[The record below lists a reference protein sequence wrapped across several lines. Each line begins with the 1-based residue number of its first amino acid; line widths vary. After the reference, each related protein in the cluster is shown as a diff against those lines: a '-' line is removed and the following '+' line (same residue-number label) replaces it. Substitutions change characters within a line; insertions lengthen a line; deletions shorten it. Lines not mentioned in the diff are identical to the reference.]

1 MNSWRRVVAT
11 LGVAA
16 MVAAACA
23 LLGVWQWDRHV
34 ERSSAVAVL
43 ESWADAAP
51 VLVEDA
57 LSGTDPVPDEQV
69 WRSVVATGHYLS
81 DAQVLLRNRPVD
93 GQVGFHVLAPFAI
106 DSGALAGRVLLV
118 DRGWLDADQT
128 ASVTPTVP
136 DPPDGRVDLVARLR
150 QAEPPSGRD
159 APAGQVQAIA
169 VQEASSAA
177 ALAWQESALDAYA
190 QATTESGAAP
200 AGLEPLARP
209 STDLGPH
216 LSYAF
221 QWWVFAVGA
230 LVGAVIL
237 LRREESPQPVR
248 RRRSTAEQE
257 EDALLDAQ
265 ERAAST
271 G

>member
-1 MNSWRRVVAT
+1 MSSWRRVVAT

-16 MVAAACA
+16 MVAAACG
-23 LLGVWQWDRHV
+23 LLGLWQWHRHV
-34 ERSSAVAVL
+34 ERSAAVAVL
-43 ESWADAAP
+43 ETWTDAAP
-51 VLVEDA
+51 VPVADA
-57 LSGTDPVPDEQV
+57 LTGTGPVPDGQV
-69 WRSVVATGHYLS
+69 WRRVLATGHYLP

-106 DSGALAGRVLLV
+106 DTGALAGQVLLV
-118 DRGWLDADQT
+118 DRGWLDAAET

-136 DPPDGRVDLVARLR
+136 APPDGRVEPVAQLR
-150 QAEPPSGRD
+150 QAESASGRD

-169 VQEASSAA
+169 IEEARAA
-177 ALAWQESALDAYA
+177 ATVPWTGTALDAYA
-190 QATTESGAAP
+190 QATTENGAAP
-200 AGLEPLARP
+200 AGLGPLARP

-221 QWWVFAVGA
+221 QWWVFAIGA

-237 LRREESPQPVR
+237 LRREENPHPVP

-265 ERAAST
+265 ERAAAS